1 MCYVNL
7 SISIKIRG
15 KEMNVYS
22 CRDID
27 DEYVSLNVLVNRE
40 DLLNSA
46 PKACIKI
53 VDSNYGVDKDVVLKV
68 SLNSDELGELIS
80 QLTLIKTIMDSWKN
94 L

>member
-1 MCYVNL
+1 
-7 SISIKIRG
+7 
-15 KEMNVYS
+15 MNVYS
-22 CRDID
+22 CNDME

-53 VDSNYGVDKDVVLKV
+53 VDSNYGVGKDVELKV
-68 SLNSDELGELIS
+68 SLNSNDLGDLIS
-80 QLTLIKTIMDSWKN
+80 KLTFIKTIMDTWES

>member
-1 MCYVNL
+1 
-7 SISIKIRG
+7 
-15 KEMNVYS
+15 MNVYS

-53 VDSNYGVDKDVVLKV
+53 VDSNYGVGKDVELKV
-68 SLNSDELGELIS
+68 SLNSNDLGDLIS
-80 QLTLIKTIMDSWKN
+80 KLTFIKTIMDTWES

>member
-1 MCYVNL
+1 
-7 SISIKIRG
+7 
-15 KEMNVYS
+15 MNVYS
-22 CRDID
+22 CRYID

-53 VDSNYGVDKDVVLKV
+53 VDSNYGVGKDVELKV
-68 SLNSDELGELIS
+68 SLNSNDLGDLIS
-80 QLTLIKTIMDSWKN
+80 KLTFIKTIMDTWES